1 MNPDD
6 ETDIELEKPNGL
18 RQKIL
23 KPIKFFFWPV
33 RYILNKYKSFINKVQ
48 NKNNKEK
55 EKSAT
60 PESDGE
66 NPVDKNKVK
75 L

>member
-6 ETDIELEKPNGL
+6 ETEIELDKPNGI

-23 KPIKFFFWPV
+23 RPIKFFFWPV
-33 RYILNKYKSFINKVQ
+33 RYILNKCKSFMNKVQ
-48 NKNNKEK
+48 NKNNKD
-55 EKSAT
+55 KSAT

-66 NPVDKNKVK
+66 KPVDKNKTK
-75 L
+75 